1 MGLADLFANSMGLRP
16 ADGRVPRV
24 RIPVFCLSARS
35 DLRESWRLPVWL
47 GSEIQWIKKRHS
59 NKEVIGMPF
68 QIKIL
73 RPVIAVGF
81 ILSVL
86 GCASFQTPAPAPE
99 DAPFKQRAQT
109 QQEGDIRVTA
119 VVLSAEESKIVFGF
133 PLYDK
138 GIQPIWLEIENK
150 GDLPMFFLPAS
161 VDREYF
167 SSLEVAYLHHSMFYS
182 DAANDEI
189 DRLFY
194 DSDIG
199 IFIDPDSIRSGFIFT
214 HLDEGTKMF
223 NVELIADDTTL
234 RALTFFI
241 PVPGIKVDHHEVDFE
256 SLYAEDQII
265 SYDEEG
271 LRKAL
276 KDLPC
281 CATNEDGT
289 EQGDPLNLVVIG
301 DGDDVYQTFVR
312 AGWDETETIY
322 GASAWKTGVSFIF
335 GGRYRYSPVSAL
347 YVFGRGQDVA
357 FQKARGSIN
366 ERNHLRLWL
375 APMRYENKPVW
386 TGQISRDIGVRFTLK
401 TITTH
406 KIDPD
411 VDETR
416 IYLAQ
421 DLFYSQGVQKFG
433 YVKGVGAALMDAPR
447 QNLTGD
453 PYFTDG
459 HRVVIWLSSHPVA
472 LSDVKYV
479 DWETPYLK

>member
-1 MGLADLFANSMGLRP
+1 
-16 ADGRVPRV
+16 
-24 RIPVFCLSARS
+24 
-35 DLRESWRLPVWL
+35 
-47 GSEIQWIKKRHS
+47 
-59 NKEVIGMPF
+59 
-68 QIKIL
+68 
-73 RPVIAVGF
+73 
-81 ILSVL
+81 
-86 GCASFQTPAPAPE
+86 
-99 DAPFKQRAQT
+99 
-109 QQEGDIRVTA
+109 
-119 VVLSAEESKIVFGF
+119 
-133 PLYDK
+133 
-138 GIQPIWLEIENK
+138 
-150 GDLPMFFLPAS
+150 MFFLPAS

-234 RALTFFI
+234 RVLTFFI

-322 GASAWKTGVSFIF
+322 GSSAWKTGVSFIF